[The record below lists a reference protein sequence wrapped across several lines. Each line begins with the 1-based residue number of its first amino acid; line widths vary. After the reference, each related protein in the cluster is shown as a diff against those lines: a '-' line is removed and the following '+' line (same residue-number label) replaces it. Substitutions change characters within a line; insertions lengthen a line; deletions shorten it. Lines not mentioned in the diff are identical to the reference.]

1 MKILQLATLVSI
13 GLPLLSSAALAYTT
27 PTSWDVASE
36 FSEQSNPNG
45 TVWEYGET
53 VGLNGVYTR
62 LTTPDNTDAGNI
74 QGWQDMTSGAN
85 IWHNMN
91 EVDFINSVNI
101 KVAPHGMSMHP
112 AQNCQYAVTRFTAP
126 VSGTYKIS
134 GQFFG
139 LDDNGSQ
146 TDTDVHVSA
155 SGSTVFSG
163 AIKLSAGQK
172 SASFTSI
179 NATLSAGNTVD
190 FSVGCGSDGA
200 WSYDNTGLNAVI
212 ELKKKSKKGR

>member
-1 MKILQLATLVSI
+1 MLNLKTILCATAL
-13 GLPLLSSAALAYTT
+13 GLPLLSSAAFAYTT
-27 PTSWDVASE
+27 ATSWDVASE

-45 TVWEYGET
+45 TVWSYGQAP
-53 VGLNGVYTR
+53 VLNGVFSPLPTQ
-62 LTTPDNTDAGNI
+62 LNSDAGNI
-74 QGWQDMTSGAN
+74 QGWFDATSGAN

-112 AQNCQYAVTRFTAP
+112 AQNCEYAVTRFTAP
-126 VSGTYKIS
+126 VSGKYVVS

-155 SGSTVFSG
+155 GTVLFNG
-163 AIKLSAGQK
+163 VIKLSAGQTN
-172 SASFTSI
+172 ASFTSI
-179 NATLSAGNTVD
+179 NVTLQAGATID

-200 WSYDNTGLNAVI
+200 WSYDNTGINAVI
-212 ELKKKSKKGR
+212 ELKKKTKKGR